1 MTARLRRPAVIGA
14 LVCLV
19 FTLGWWQL
27 LWNPQGAALA
37 AAHKKD
43 QQESANLVTVEQS
56 LGHLKHLQVISPKL
70 AALEA
75 RLTSAAPMGDEL
87 DQVLLAVNGLVQ
99 STGIT
104 VQSVSVAQPSA
115 STTGLETMELHLG
128 GQGDYF
134 AVQDFLDGLRNLPRL
149 VVADALS
156 ETPNH
161 SAKAGGS
168 DQVTFTLAAHL
179 FTGLTPPPPA
189 AVKAAAAPTP
199 TTKAPTGIIS
209 GPVTKAKNAVSAAN
223 ANTARVNNQANSIGG
238 P

>member
-14 LVCLV
+14 LLCLL
-19 FTLGWWQL
+19 FALGWWQL

-37 AAHKKD
+37 SAHKKD
-43 QQESANLVTVEQS
+43 QQESANLVTVEQT
-56 LGHLKHLQVISPKL
+56 LGHLKHLQAISPKL

-75 RLTSAAPMGDEL
+75 RLTSAAPTDDQL
-87 DQVLLAVNGLVQ
+87 DQVVLAVNGLVQ

-104 VQSVSVAQPSA
+104 VQSMSVSPPAATP
-115 STTGLETMELHLG
+115 TGLETMELHLG

-156 ETPNH
+156 ESGNR
-161 SAKAGGS
+161 SAKGGS
-168 DQVTFTLAAHL
+168 DGVTFTLSAHL
-179 FTGLTPPPPA
+179 FTGLTPPPLA
-189 AVKAAAAPTP
+189 AVQAAAAPTP
-199 TTKAPTGIIS
+199 TTKPPTGIIS

-223 ANTARVNNQANSIGG
+223 GNTARISNQANSIGG